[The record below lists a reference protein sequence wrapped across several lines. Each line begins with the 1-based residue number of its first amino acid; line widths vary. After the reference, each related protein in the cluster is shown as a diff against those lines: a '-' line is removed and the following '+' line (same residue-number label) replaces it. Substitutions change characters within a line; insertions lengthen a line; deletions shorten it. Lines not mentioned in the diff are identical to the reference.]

1 MRPDVREFVVAAQ
14 KEMGHIEEKRT
25 DAQSV
30 AAVDAQQASTF
41 APSPATGG
49 VSADAQGH
57 AADDDDDDEVD
68 FGEAKDED
76 SDDDDKDRCNMAL
89 EAVQSK
95 GEGSWV
101 LAGSKKWGGRGGER
115 GGEERCQGKRER

>member
-1 MRPDVREFVVAAQ
+1 MRFELKPDVREFVVGARM
-14 KEMGHIEEKRT
+14 EMGHIEEKRT

-57 AADDDDDDEVD
+57 AADDDDDDDEVD

-115 GGEERCQGKRER
+115 GGEER

>member
-1 MRPDVREFVVAAQ
+1 MRFELKPDVREFVVGARM
-14 KEMGHIEEKRT
+14 EMGHIEEKRT

-49 VSADAQGH
+49 VSADAQCH
-57 AADDDDDDEVD
+57 AADDDDDDSVD
-68 FGEAKDED
+68 FGDAKDED
-76 SDDDDKDRCNMAL
+76 SDDDKDRCNMAL

-95 GEGSWV
+95 GEGFWV

-115 GGEERCQGKRER
+115 GGEER

>member
-1 MRPDVREFVVAAQ
+1 MVVARM
-14 KEMGHIEEKRT
+14 EMGHIEEKRT

-49 VSADAQGH
+49 ISAKAQGH
-57 AADDDDDDEVD
+57 AADDDDEVD

-76 SDDDDKDRCNMAL
+76 SDDDDKDRCNMAV

-115 GGEERCQGKRER
+115 GGEER

>member
-1 MRPDVREFVVAAQ
+1 
-14 KEMGHIEEKRT
+14 MGHIEEKRT

-41 APSPATGG
+41 GPSPATGG
-49 VSADAQGH
+49 VSADAQGQ
-57 AADDDDDDEVD
+57 VD

-115 GGEERCQGKRER
+115 GGEER